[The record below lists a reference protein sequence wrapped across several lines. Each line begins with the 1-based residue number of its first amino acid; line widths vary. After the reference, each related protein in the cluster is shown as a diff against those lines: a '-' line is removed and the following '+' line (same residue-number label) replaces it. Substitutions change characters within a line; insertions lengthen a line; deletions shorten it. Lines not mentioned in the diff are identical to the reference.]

1 MPEQKP
7 LIVMRSGPIP
17 GSSFYLEKTEVTLG
31 RDLANDIPVPDQEI
45 SRRHARFVTRT
56 DGVYIEDLG
65 STNGTI
71 LNGVRIS
78 SPQRLNNGDLIT
90 LAEAT
95 VMSFEWPDQA
105 KTPTYSA
112 YPEAESIPEPAPAAP
127 QVVYQPAQ
135 KPVPQQPLAPE
146 PTPELKPR
154 TPWYSNFFILLL
166 IAIIIIMVIVIFM
179 PTSWWCFF
187 SANRIPGCPV
197 N

>member
-1 MPEQKP
+1 MSEQKP

-45 SRRHARFVTRT
+45 SRRHARFLTRT
-56 DGVYIEDLG
+56 DGVFIEDLG
-65 STNGTI
+65 STNGTF

-90 LAEAT
+90 MAEST

-112 YPEAESIPEPAPAAP
+112 YPAAESTPQPAPVAQQA
-127 QVVYQPAQ
+127 YQPAQ
-135 KPVPQQPLAPE
+135 KPVPQQALAPE
-146 PTPELKPR
+146 PIPELKQS

>member
-1 MPEQKP
+1 MSEQKP

-45 SRRHARFVTRT
+45 SRRHARFLTRT
-56 DGVYIEDLG
+56 DGVFIEDLG
-65 STNGTI
+65 STNGTF

-90 LAEAT
+90 MAA
-95 VMSFEWPDQA
+95 SPQ
-105 KTPTYSA
+105 
-112 YPEAESIPEPAPAAP
+112 AESTPELAP
-127 QVVYQPAQ
+127 QAPQQAYQPAQ
-135 KPVPQQPLAPE
+135 KPVPQKAIAPE
-146 PTPELKPR
+146 PIPELKQT

>member
-17 GSSFYLEKTEVTLG
+17 GSSFYLERTEVTLG
-31 RDLANDIPVPDQEI
+31 RDLSNDIPVPDQEI
-45 SRRHARFVTRT
+45 SRRHARFLTRT

-65 STNGTI
+65 STNGTF

-78 SPQRLNNGDLIT
+78 SPQRLNNGNLIT

-112 YPEAESIPEPAPAAP
+112 YPAAEAMPAPAGP
-127 QVVYQPAQ
+127 QAVYQPAP
-135 KPVPQQPLAPE
+135 KPIPQQPLAPE
-146 PTPELKPR
+146 LVPEQKPV

-197 N
+197 Y

>member
-17 GSSFYLEKTEVTLG
+17 GSSFYLEKSEVTLG

-45 SRRHARFVTRT
+45 SRRHARFLIRP

-65 STNGTI
+65 STNGTF
-71 LNGVRIS
+71 LNGIRLN
-78 SPQRLNNGDLIT
+78 SPQRLTNGDLIT

-95 VMSFEWPDQA
+95 VIQFEWPDQQ
-105 KTPTYSA
+105 KIPTYSA
-112 YPEAESIPEPAPAAP
+112 YPSAEAMVDPTPAAP
-127 QVVYQPAQ
+127 RAAYQPTQ
-135 KPVPQQPLAPE
+135 KPIPQQPLADE
-146 PTPELKPR
+146 PTPEAAPR
-154 TPWYSNFFILLL
+154 KPWYTNFFILLL
-166 IAIIIIMVIVIFM
+166 IVIILVMLIVLFM

-187 SANRIPGCPV
+187 SANGIPGCPV

>member
-17 GSSFYLEKTEVTLG
+17 GSSFYLERTEVTLG
-31 RDLANDIPVPDQEI
+31 RDLSNDIPVPDQEI
-45 SRRHARFVTRT
+45 SRRHARFLTRT

-65 STNGTI
+65 STNGTF

-112 YPEAESIPEPAPAAP
+112 YPAAEAMPASAAP
-127 QVVYQPAQ
+127 QAVYQPAP
-135 KPVPQQPLAPE
+135 KPIPQQPLAPE
-146 PTPELKPR
+146 LVPEQKPV

-197 N
+197 Y

>member
-17 GSSFYLEKTEVTLG
+17 GSSFYLEKSEVTLG

-45 SRRHARFVTRT
+45 SRRHARFVSRA

-65 STNGTI
+65 STNGTF
-71 LNGVRIS
+71 LNGVRLS

-112 YPEAESIPEPAPAAP
+112 YPAVESVPEPAPAVGQA
-127 QVVYQPAQ
+127 VYQPAQ
-135 KPVPQQPLAPE
+135 KPVPQQPPAPA
-146 PTPELKPR
+146 PTPEHKAS

-187 SANRIPGCPV
+187 SANRIPGCPI

>member
-17 GSSFYLEKTEVTLG
+17 GSSFYLERTEVTLG
-31 RDLANDIPVPDQEI
+31 RDLSNDIPVPDQEI
-45 SRRHARFVTRT
+45 SRRHARFLTRT

-65 STNGTI
+65 STNGTF

-112 YPEAESIPEPAPAAP
+112 YPAAEAMPAPAAP
-127 QVVYQPAQ
+127 QAVYQPAP
-135 KPVPQQPLAPE
+135 KPIPQQPLAPE
-146 PTPELKPR
+146 LVPEQKPV

-197 N
+197 Y

>member
-45 SRRHARFVTRT
+45 SRRHARFVVRT

-65 STNGTI
+65 STNGTF

-112 YPEAESIPEPAPAAP
+112 YPQAEAIPAPASAA
-127 QVVYQPAQ
+127 YQADIN
-135 KPVPQQPLAPE
+135 L
-146 PTPELKPR
+146 PR
-154 TPWYSNFFILLL
+154 NPSPSSHSRQRPHRRLSLVRPGTL
-166 IAIIIIMVIVIFM
+166 
-179 PTSWWCFF
+179 TSSSC
-187 SANRIPGCPV
+187 C
-197 N
+197 

>member
-45 SRRHARFVTRT
+45 SRRHARFLTRT

-65 STNGTI
+65 STNGTF
-71 LNGVRIS
+71 LNGVRLS

-90 LAEAT
+90 MAEST
-95 VMSFEWPDQA
+95 VMSFEWPNQA

-112 YPEAESIPEPAPAAP
+112 YPPVESTPEPAIAAP
-127 QVVYQPAQ
+127 QQGYQPAQ
-135 KPVPQQPLAPE
+135 KPVPQQALAPE
-146 PTPELKPR
+146 PIPEQKQS

-197 N
+197 Y

>member
-45 SRRHARFVTRT
+45 SRRHARFVVRT

-65 STNGTI
+65 STNGTF

-95 VMSFEWPDQA
+95 VMSIEWPDQA

-112 YPEAESIPEPAPAAP
+112 YPQAESIPAPVPMAYQAA
-127 QVVYQPAQ
+127 YQPAQ
-135 KPVPQQPLAPE
+135 KPIPQQPLAPA
-146 PTPELKPR
+146 PTPEIKPR
-154 TPWYSNFFILLL
+154 APWYSNFFILLL
-166 IAIIIIMVIVIFM
+166 IAIIIIMIIVIFM
-179 PTSWWCFF
+179 PTNWWCFF
-187 SANRIPGCPV
+187 SANRIPGCPI

>member
-1 MPEQKP
+1 VDFLGVTMPEQKP

-56 DGVYIEDLG
+56 DGVYVEDLG
-65 STNGTI
+65 STNGTF

-112 YPEAESIPEPAPAAP
+112 YPVAESIVQPAQVIPQAAF
-127 QVVYQPAQ
+127 QPAQ
-135 KPVPQQPLAPE
+135 KPIPQQPLTPGL
-146 PTPELKPR
+146 TPEAKYKSPG
-154 TPWYSNFFILLL
+154 TPTFSF
-166 IAIIIIMVIVIFM
+166 
-179 PTSWWCFF
+179 CF
-187 SANRIPGCPV
+187 
-197 N
+197 

>member
-7 LIVMRSGPIP
+7 RIVMRSGPIP
-17 GSSFYLEKTEVTLG
+17 GSSYFLEKAEVTLG

-45 SRRHARFVTRT
+45 SRRHARFITRA
-56 DGVYIEDLG
+56 DGVYLEDLG
-65 STNGTI
+65 STNGTFV
-71 LNGVRIS
+71 NGVRIS
-78 SPQRLNNGDLIT
+78 SPQRLTNGDLIT

-95 VMSFEWPDQA
+95 AISFEWPDQL

-112 YPEAESIPEPAPAAP
+112 YPPVEAVPEAAP
-127 QVVYQPAQ
+127 SPAYQPAP

-146 PTPELKPR
+146 PTPEGKPR
-154 TPWYSNFFILLL
+154 APWYTNFFILLL
-166 IAIIIIMVIVIFM
+166 IAIILVMLIVIFM

>member
-1 MPEQKP
+1 MSEQKP

-31 RDLANDIPVPDQEI
+31 RDLSNDIPVPDQEI
-45 SRRHARFVTRT
+45 SRRHARFLTRT
-56 DGVYIEDLG
+56 DGVFIEDLG
-65 STNGTI
+65 STNGTF

-90 LAEAT
+90 MAEST

-112 YPEAESIPEPAPAAP
+112 YPQAESTPEPAPQAP
-127 QVVYQPAQ
+127 QQAYQPSQ
-135 KPVPQQPLAPE
+135 KPVPQKAIAPE
-146 PTPELKPR
+146 LIPELKQT

>member
-1 MPEQKP
+1 MPDQKP

-17 GSSFYLEKTEVTLG
+17 GSSFYLEKTEITLG

-45 SRRHARFVTRT
+45 SRRHARFVTRV

-65 STNGTI
+65 STNGTF

-112 YPEAESIPEPAPAAP
+112 YPQAESIPAPAPAAY
-127 QVVYQPAQ
+127 QAAYQPAQ
-135 KPVPQQPLAPE
+135 KPVPQQPLAPA
-146 PTPELKPR
+146 PTPERKAS
-154 TPWYSNFFILLL
+154 TPWYSNFFVQLL

-187 SANRIPGCPV
+187 SANRIPGCPI

>member
-1 MPEQKP
+1 MSEQKP

-45 SRRHARFVTRT
+45 SRRHARFLTRT
-56 DGVYIEDLG
+56 DGVFIEDMG
-65 STNGTI
+65 STNGTF

-90 LAEAT
+90 MAEST

-112 YPEAESIPEPAPAAP
+112 YPQADSTPEPAPQAP
-127 QVVYQPAQ
+127 QQAYQPAQ
-135 KPVPQQPLAPE
+135 KPVPQKAIAPE
-146 PTPELKPR
+146 LIPELKQT

>member
-17 GSSFYLEKTEVTLG
+17 GSSFYLEKPEVTLG

-45 SRRHARFVTRT
+45 SRRHARFVTRA

-65 STNGTI
+65 STNGTF

-78 SPQRLNNGDLIT
+78 SPQLLNNGDLVT

-112 YPEAESIPEPAPAAP
+112 YPAVESVPEPAS
-127 QVVYQPAQ
+127 VVGQAYQPAQ
-135 KPVPQQPLAPE
+135 KPIPQQPLAPA
-146 PTPELKPR
+146 PTPEHKAS

-187 SANRIPGCPV
+187 SANRIPGCPI

>member
-1 MPEQKP
+1 MSEQKP

-45 SRRHARFVTRT
+45 SRRHARFLTRT
-56 DGVYIEDLG
+56 DGVFIEDLG
-65 STNGTI
+65 STNGTF

-90 LAEAT
+90 MAEST

-112 YPEAESIPEPAPAAP
+112 YPQAESTPELAP
-127 QVVYQPAQ
+127 QAPQQAYQPAQ
-135 KPVPQQPLAPE
+135 KPVPQKAIAPE
-146 PTPELKPR
+146 PIPELKQT

>member
-1 MPEQKP
+1 MSEQKP

-45 SRRHARFVTRT
+45 SRRHARFLTRT
-56 DGVYIEDLG
+56 DGVFIEDLG
-65 STNGTI
+65 STNGTF

-90 LAEAT
+90 MAEST

-112 YPEAESIPEPAPAAP
+112 YPQAESVPEPASQAP
-127 QVVYQPAQ
+127 QQAYQPSQ
-135 KPVPQQPLAPE
+135 KPVPQKAIAPE
-146 PTPELKPR
+146 LIPELKQT

>member
-1 MPEQKP
+1 MSEQKP

-17 GSSFYLEKTEVTLG
+17 GSSFYLEKPEVTLG

-45 SRRHARFVTRT
+45 SRRHARFVTRA

-65 STNGTI
+65 STNGSF
-71 LNGVRIS
+71 LNGVRIN
-78 SPQRLNNGDLIT
+78 SPQKLTNGDLIT

-95 VMSFEWPDQA
+95 VMSFEWLDQA

-112 YPEAESIPEPAPAAP
+112 YPAEAAP
-127 QVVYQPAQ
+127 QPAPQPAYQPMP
-135 KPVPQQPLAPE
+135 KPVPQQPLQPE
-146 PTPELKPR
+146 PTPERKPH

-179 PTSWWCFF
+179 PASWWCFF
-187 SANRIPGCPV
+187 SANRIPGCTV
-197 N
+197 Q

>member
-31 RDLANDIPVPDQEI
+31 RDLDNDIPVPDQEI
-45 SRRHARFVTRT
+45 SHRHARSVTRN
-56 DGVYIEDLG
+56 DGVYIDDLG
-65 STNGTI
+65 STNVTF

-112 YPEAESIPEPAPAAP
+112 YPQAEAIPAPASAAY
-127 QVVYQPAQ
+127 QAAYQPAQ
-135 KPVPQQPLAPE
+135 KPIPQQPLAPA
-146 PTPELKPR
+146 PTPEIKPR
-154 TPWYSNFFILLL
+154 APWYSNFFILLL
-166 IAIIIIMVIVIFM
+166 IAIIIIMIIVIFM
-179 PTSWWCFF
+179 PTNWWCFF
-187 SANRIPGCPV
+187 SANRIPGCPI